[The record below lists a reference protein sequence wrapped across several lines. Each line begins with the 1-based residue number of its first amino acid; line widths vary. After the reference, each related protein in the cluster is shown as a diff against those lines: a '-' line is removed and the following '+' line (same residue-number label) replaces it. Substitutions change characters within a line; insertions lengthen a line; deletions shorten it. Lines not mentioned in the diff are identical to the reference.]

1 MCRRLIFDLET
12 DADGLSDLPNI
23 YSVSIRIWPT
33 ATHEWARVPSPNIE
47 IQMVGN
53 TNFIQKV
60 WAEDNVRSFI
70 SGLSTPN

>member
-1 MCRRLIFDLET
+1 MVPAIQAARKPHFM
-12 DADGLSDLPNI
+12 LSGGDELPGPRNAP
-23 YSVSIRIWPT
+23 RNR
-33 ATHEWARVPSPNIE
+33 ARVPSPNTE